1 MKPFRTFNAEIR
13 PSSSLVFGGGVQRG
27 LSREDVKYPIMLDL
41 NEQMFVNLWGLGEIH
56 LNSDLKTYRQ
66 VLTPD
71 ERRVYNII
79 SGYLTLLD
87 SIADKFNF
95 LMSYL
100 VTDGIIRETIRLIGS
115 FEGLHTRTYQ
125 FLTSTMLNDGEK
137 REAFNAPREIPLL
150 LERNE
155 LVVGPI
161 QEFVEMMQKRVLHPE
176 MGLNEQEKA
185 TTFNALVHNLILE
198 GVFFTGGFTFFH
210 SLARED
216 KMIGSNNAINLIKED
231 ETQHNKFYGEVI
243 KIFMHENPEMN
254 TTQNMELATSWIRTA
269 VEKEKEWASY
279 LFDGI
284 YSMSIR
290 EYHDYVE
297 YLANVICR
305 NAGIVE
311 IYPDNQELK
320 SRWILEHGRKSGA
333 IRADFFEVD
342 AIDYIHEEG
351 GNFDF

>member
-216 KMIGSNNAINLIKED
+216 KMLSLI
-231 ETQHNKFYGEVI
+231 HI
-243 KIFMHENPEMN
+243 
-254 TTQNMELATSWIRTA
+254 
-269 VEKEKEWASY
+269 
-279 LFDGI
+279 
-284 YSMSIR
+284 
-290 EYHDYVE
+290 
-297 YLANVICR
+297 
-305 NAGIVE
+305 
-311 IYPDNQELK
+311 
-320 SRWILEHGRKSGA
+320 
-333 IRADFFEVD
+333 
-342 AIDYIHEEG
+342 
-351 GNFDF
+351 

>member
-1 MKPFRTFNAEIR
+1 MKPFREFNAEIR
-13 PSSSLVFGGGVQRG
+13 NQPSSVFGGRINREQR
-27 LSREDVKYPIMLDL
+27 REEVKYPIMLEL
-41 NEQMFVNLWGLGEIH
+41 NDQMYANLWGLGEIH

-66 VLTPD
+66 VLTPE

-95 LMSYL
+95 LMSYI
-100 VTDGIIRETIRLIGS
+100 VTDSIIREIIRLIGA

-150 LERNE
+150 VERNNLVIEPIERFKQLMSKRLLTPQMKLSEEE
-155 LVVGPI
+155 LEVAF
-161 QEFVEMMQKRVLHPE
+161 E
-176 MGLNEQEKA
+176 
-185 TTFNALVHNLILE
+185 ALVHNLILE
-198 GVFFTGGFTFFH
+198 GIYFTGGFTYFH
-210 SLARED
+210 SLAREN

-243 KIFMHENPEMN
+243 KILMHENPSLN
-254 TTQNMELATSWIRTA
+254 TVENMEKAENWIRVA
-269 VEKEKEWASY
+269 VEKEKEWAAY
-279 LFDGI
+279 LFKGI
-284 YSMSIR
+284 YTLSIR

-305 NAGIVE
+305 NAGIEE

-342 AIDYIHEEG
+342 AIDYLHEEG
-351 GNFDF
+351 GDFDY